1 MLRLSCSYVRADLS
15 ACHDEELSVQTR
27 IAIAEHLADCPSC
40 AVEAEDLRAM
50 RDALRATGSAMH
62 ASWLPS
68 LVGLQSEIVGRLEVE
83 STESLTSRA
92 RRLIEDPGHVWATAA
107 AAVAGSVCVL
117 VMAVFGGGLIAHPAS
132 FAALLNARTQDV
144 EILPASP
151 LIMPRADVEAIM
163 PAAMMNQDDEEESV
177 SAFAALI
184 TPDGH
189 ITDLELLAQDSW
201 KLAVGHHATDPRPD
215 LLAAVA
221 TARFEPARVDGAPV
235 ALNVVWL
242 ITHQTVRGS
251 MPSPRIPAKSHVRK
265 TV

>member
-1 MLRLSCSYVRADLS
+1 MLRLSCTYVRAELS
-15 ACHDEELSVQTR
+15 AYHDEELSVPAR
-27 IAIAEHLADCPSC
+27 IAISEHLADCPSC
-40 AVEAEDLRAM
+40 AVEAEDLHAM
-50 RDALRATGSAMH
+50 RDALRATGGAMH

-68 LVGLQSEIVGRLEVE
+68 LAGLQSEIVERLEVE
-83 STESLTSRA
+83 SAESFTSRA

-107 AAVAGSVCVL
+107 AAVAGSVCIL
-117 VMAVFGGGLIAHPAS
+117 LMAVFGGGLIAHPAS

-144 EILPASP
+144 EILPPS
-151 LIMPRADVEAIM
+151 LIMPRANAEAIM
-163 PAAMMNQDDEEESV
+163 PAAVMNQDDEEESV
-177 SAFAALI
+177 SAFSALI

-189 ITDLELLAQDSW
+189 ITDLELLAQESW
-201 KLAVGHHATDPRPD
+201 KLAAGAHATNPLPD

-251 MPSPRIPAKSHVRK
+251 MPPPRIPAKTHPRK

>member
-1 MLRLSCSYVRADLS
+1 MLRLNCSYVRAELS
-15 ACHDEELSVQTR
+15 AYHDEELSVPTR

-50 RDALRATGSAMH
+50 RDALRATGGAMH

-68 LVGLQSEIVGRLEVE
+68 LVGLQSEIVERLEVE

-117 VMAVFGGGLIAHPAS
+117 LMAVFGGGLIARPAS

-163 PAAMMNQDDEEESV
+163 PAAVMSRRDGEEAFVALVTQDGS
-177 SAFAALI
+177 L
-184 TPDGH
+184 
-189 ITDLELLAQDSW
+189 TDLELLTA
-201 KLAVGHHATDPRPD
+201 DPTGRRHTFDRHSD
-215 LLAAVA
+215 LLAALA

-251 MPSPRIPAKSHVRK
+251 MPSPRIPAKPHVRK